1 MGPCVEV
8 QTGSLI
14 RSRGREKL
22 WFLLFLLLIELG
34 QVDAQNNPEYP
45 HRGRSLQYVSDQ
57 LNSEPTKDKGLTCT
71 FTLSSKTGLRC
82 FNSSGPLA
90 EKATVLFDFHSNHV
104 NLWNRGDPHTPL
116 PPCSSISSFPNSS
129 CLVCLDHQ
137 DHQDQ
142 SVYVVCC
149 NLANNVEVKMEAGDN
164 NVKISEF
171 ECPKPPSDDTWKWWQ
186 IFILILLI
194 IIAVLVVYGLW
205 KKCCKTSK
213 CLTRVKE
220 EKAVERVGEEE
231 EEEAAHLR
239 RPEMECDAEAAV

>member
-171 ECPKPPSDDTWKWWQ
+171 ECPKPPSDDIHSGQ
-186 IFILILLI
+186 LPAGVNIYLIFIIIIIIII
-194 IIAVLVVYGLW
+194 IIAGVVGYKYW
-205 KKCCKTSK
+205 KRS
-213 CLTRVKE
+213 
-220 EKAVERVGEEE
+220 
-231 EEEAAHLR
+231 
-239 RPEMECDAEAAV
+239 

>member
-90 EKATVLFDFHSNHV
+90 EKATVLFDFHSNH
-104 NLWNRGDPHTPL
+104 
-116 PPCSSISSFPNSS
+116 
-129 CLVCLDHQ
+129 

-149 NLANNVEVKMEAGDN
+149 NLADNVEVKMEAGDN

-171 ECPKPPSDDTWKWWQ
+171 
-186 IFILILLI
+186 
-194 IIAVLVVYGLW
+194 VY
-205 KKCCKTSK
+205 
-213 CLTRVKE
+213 
-220 EKAVERVGEEE
+220 
-231 EEEAAHLR
+231 
-239 RPEMECDAEAAV
+239 D